1 MKITAITPQIFAS
14 NKTQNKQSFVYAKA
28 EKTYGGDVFVK
39 SVTAKNVSFGAN
51 LTMAE
56 KFIPFKNEFL
66 KYYKENS
73 ILTFD
78 EIEKII
84 QKYLPDIKVCD
95 LSTMQN
101 AGNVHNR
108 TGAYFENEILF
119 TSDMKCKKG
128 IQQICLIPQKTDKL
142 EEKMQLAQG
151 VIHEMTHA
159 LQENSKDRLSKD
171 DFLNSLKGAEKNPY
185 EFIEMLKFIPKY
197 TTTVEKNVNFPLIKF
212 MRKLNEIPNP
222 LPAAGKKE
230 LDRIYTEMVGAPLE
244 KYIYFLV
251 SHFGREMG
259 LYNFGIE
266 NQKNILKYLAHVS
279 AKEKEAYKN
288 QVEFA
293 KEVMNIKTPVDL
305 DLTKNLYAVYADS
318 CKYLADRL

>member
-1 MKITAITPQIFAS
+1 MKITSITPQIFAS
-14 NKTQNKQSFVYAKA
+14 NKTQNKQSFVSAKA

-101 AGNVHNR
+101 KGNVHNR

-128 IQQICLIPQKTDKL
+128 IQQICLIPQKTDKF

-185 EFIEMLKFIPKY
+185 EFIEMLLKEQTDSEIAVVLANAKDKFNTLTENDEYLFDETKDVKQEVMDIKQLLSSF
-197 TTTVEKNVNFPLIKF
+197 KVNQSLINAELKSESLF
-212 MRKLNEIPNP
+212 VFTALEFANNESAIRG
-222 LPAAGKKE
+222 L
-230 LDRIYTEMVGAPLE
+230 
-244 KYIYFLV
+244 LV
-251 SHFGREMG
+251 SANQTVVLKALEM
-259 LYNFGIE
+259 
-266 NQKNILKYLAHVS
+266 LK
-279 AKEKEAYKN
+279 
-288 QVEFA
+288 Q
-293 KEVMNIKTPVDL
+293 MNS
-305 DLTKNLYAVYADS
+305 LTKEDKNLALSSVTSEDIKSVIVAI
-318 CKYLADRL
+318 